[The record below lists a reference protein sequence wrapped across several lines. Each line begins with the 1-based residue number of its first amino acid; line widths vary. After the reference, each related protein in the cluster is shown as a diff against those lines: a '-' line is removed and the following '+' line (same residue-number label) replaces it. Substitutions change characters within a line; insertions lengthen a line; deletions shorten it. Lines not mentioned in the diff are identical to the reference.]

1 MKQTLLALTLAAVF
15 GTAQATTVISKP
27 QHEADHVTLIPTAP
41 TPAQP
46 RLLGTT
52 SNLPSLEIVQSTPA
66 IPLSYRATDAAAQ
79 QWLATG
85 IATGLVG
92 TNGAVMY
99 AYGQSRPTLTC
110 APLHLCTI
118 TLLDGEHVTNISI
131 GDSVRWLVQAT
142 TAGKQPVVIV
152 KPTATGLVTN
162 LVITTDQGRVY
173 YLTLA
178 SRRADY
184 IPLVG
189 FYDPQKLV
197 INLQQQAAQAAS
209 AEKAKADARKQAIVA
224 PLGGVDPAA
233 LDFDFAC
240 KGDDELKPVRVF
252 AGAGHTYLQMPA
264 GMKYTDAPAV
274 FNTSNGTTELMNSRL
289 VHDYYIV
296 DGLPARF
303 KLVLGVGSDARSVEC
318 THGKPGGGLSGMFN

>member
-1 MKQTLLALTLAAVF
+1 MQHTLLALTLAAAF
-15 GTAQATTVISKP
+15 GTAQASSVSAQTR
-27 QHEADHVTLIPTAP
+27 HAADHAYLIRAAP
-41 TPAQP
+41 TPVQP
-46 RLLGTT
+46 KLLGTT
-52 SNLPSLEIVQSTPA
+52 STLPSLEIVQSTPA

-79 QWLATG
+79 QWLTTG

-92 TNGAVMY
+92 TNGSVMY
-99 AYGQSRPTLTC
+99 AYGQSHPTLTC
-110 APLHLCTI
+110 APLHICTI
-118 TLLDGEHVTNISI
+118 TLLEGEHVTTISI

-142 TAGKQPVVIV
+142 TAGNQPVVIV
-152 KPTATGLVTN
+152 KPTEAGLVTN

-178 SRRADY
+178 SRQADY
-184 IPLVG
+184 VPLVG

-197 INLQQQAAQAAS
+197 INLQQAAAQAAA
-209 AEKAKADARKQAIVA
+209 AEKAKADARKQAVVA
-224 PLGGVDPAA
+224 PLGRVDPAA
-233 LDFDFAC
+233 LDFDYAC
-240 KGDDELKPVRVF
+240 TGDDDLKPVRVF

-264 GMKYTDAPAV
+264 GMKDTNAPAV

-289 VHDYYIV
+289 VHDYYLV

-318 THGKPGGGLSGMFN
+318 THGKPGSGWSGVFN